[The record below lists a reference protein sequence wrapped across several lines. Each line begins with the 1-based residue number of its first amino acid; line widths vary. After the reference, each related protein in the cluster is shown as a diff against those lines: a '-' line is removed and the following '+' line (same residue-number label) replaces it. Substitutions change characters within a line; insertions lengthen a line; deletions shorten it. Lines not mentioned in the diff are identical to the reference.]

1 MRGNNSDVH
10 STFVLGLILATRC
23 DNSFSTVICQLKTVS
38 RKMSQHLFVVC
49 EIYFLFRN
57 RSVVD
62 EMDDTV
68 DLLFSFLLTPSAFS
82 GGSEHPFLVWLL
94 RVDLTLRGCKC
105 LIFPTVGWSLKRFNI
120 DKTLWKFV
128 AKV

>member
-57 RSVVD
+57 RSKVSL
-62 EMDDTV
+62 MKWT
-68 DLLFSFLLTPSAFS
+68 T
-82 GGSEHPFLVWLL
+82 
-94 RVDLTLRGCKC
+94 R
-105 LIFPTVGWSLKRFNI
+105 LIFFFLSCLHRLRSAGEANI
-120 DKTLWKFV
+120 HF
-128 AKV
+128 